1 MDSWDDRISVLKI
14 NQQCYSVFNGTLLA
28 LLECFAD
35 GSPQELDNNYN
46 SHRQRVGLRIV
57 FDCSQDCFPWEERR
71 WEILHLSLVFGAPF
85 KIRDSWKL
93 NYVHRQHWGLLL
105 SARNVNSHNI
115 FYIPEKRG
123 SSIKILYGDSL
134 TNCGRVVLGRILSHL
149 EHQK

>member
-57 FDCSQDCFPWEERR
+57 FDCSQDCFPWE
-71 WEILHLSLVFGAPF
+71 
-85 KIRDSWKL
+85 
-93 NYVHRQHWGLLL
+93 
-105 SARNVNSHNI
+105 
-115 FYIPEKRG
+115 
-123 SSIKILYGDSL
+123 
-134 TNCGRVVLGRILSHL
+134 
-149 EHQK
+149 